1 MPAATANSKSRSNS
15 ARDRLLDVALELFA
29 TRGYQAI
36 GLRDLT
42 RQLGLHAGS
51 LYAHF
56 ESKQSLLYELIEGA
70 LSDLL
75 ADTRL
80 RLRGARNPRER
91 LQRFVH
97 AFVAFNLAEKHRLQ
111 LVTREFVNL
120 TQEQQQ
126 EIGQLKLS
134 HAALL
139 NTIIATE
146 SGEQGHISPRTAL
159 MTEAVIGMLYGQCQ
173 WAQVDENEQR
183 LTDTL
188 TRFVIGIVAC
198 DRPG

>member
-1 MPAATANSKSRSNS
+1 MPAATAHSKSRSNS

-173 WAQVDENEQR
+173 WTQVDENEQR

>member
-1 MPAATANSKSRSNS
+1 MPAATAHSKSRSNS

>member
-1 MPAATANSKSRSNS
+1 M
-15 ARDRLLDVALELFA
+15 
-29 TRGYQAI
+29 
-36 GLRDLT
+36 
-42 RQLGLHAGS
+42 
-51 LYAHF
+51 
-56 ESKQSLLYELIEGA
+56 
-70 LSDLL
+70 
-75 ADTRL
+75 
-80 RLRGARNPRER
+80 RGARNPRER